1 MVESYEKT
9 LEKAVQAF
17 ALFDGDGDGKITANE
32 IESAMAALGQFVNQD
47 EVKEIMG
54 KLDRDQSGCI
64 DFKEFLEYIR
74 GGSHKRI
81 SKTAL
86 WAAFKAN
93 DEDNLGLIEN
103 FRVIEILHELGI
115 DLSEQEKEDFIRI
128 LDPSSSGKSNYIAY
142 ENTTIELQWLF

>member
-1 MVESYEKT
+1 MS
-9 LEKAVQAF
+9 
-17 ALFDGDGDGKITANE
+17 
-32 IESAMAALGQFVNQD
+32 ALGQFVNQD

-54 KLDRDQSGCI
+54 KLDRDQSGSI

-74 GGSHKRI
+74 GGSHKRL

-93 DEDNLGLIEN
+93 DEENSGFIEN
-103 FRVIEILHELGI
+103 CRVFEILHELGI

-128 LDPSSSGKSNYIAY
+128 LDPSSSGRSNYINF